1 MKKTTKTKT
10 VNNPLLQR
18 EREYFSIPPIVT
30 LAHLS
35 SEEKQKVMK
44 LAENVML

>member
-1 MKKTTKTKT
+1 MKRATIKAKIK
-10 VNNPLLQR
+10 NLNR
-18 EREYFSIPPIVT
+18 ETESLSLSPIVT

-44 LAENVML
+44 LAENVSM